1 MPLSKELYSLM
12 KENYVYDLFYTHV
25 SLIQPKG
32 KYSLSS
38 RLVMDKFWTLYSKI
52 VLQEPETMLGLAEI
66 PQNHTAVLV
75 DVDLKFNLS
84 YHPETRRLYTLEFV
98 EHMIHIYQDVLREV
112 VKDVKDE
119 ELLCVLLEKPM
130 YQSSDNYYHWKN
142 GFHLHFPNL
151 FISRV
156 DQEVIIIPRVRQLMS
171 ENRYDILNEFNLFSE
186 ELVNVERI
194 TQLIDT
200 ASTRNAWLLY
210 GSRKTEE
217 QNPYTISQVYNHE
230 LQKVDWMDT
239 LKNCIIFDSEDEP
252 IELNESNIEF
262 HLPRILSICPNN
274 RPVKE
279 TDSKIYQTPFLTQ
292 YIQRAKPQIDIQ
304 DEREDDQV
312 ERDIQTARQIIP
324 FLSVDRADNYM
335 DWMTVGWA
343 LYNISK
349 GSDDGMDIWIE
360 FSRQS
365 SKFNEAKCIYE
376 WAHMEDRKKIT
387 LGTLKYFAK
396 TDSPI
401 KYQQYITENT
411 QKYIEIDMQSSHY
424 DLAKLLHEQ
433 YENEFVYT
441 DSGWYR
447 YTNHHWE
454 FVDAG
459 MELRSKISTD
469 LVELYAKFRQ
479 NMFAE
484 IALQAQQTT
493 KSKQLEEQQKQI
505 FRIMCSLKT
514 TPFKN
519 NIMKECQEVFYVREF
534 ERKLNSNPYLI
545 GFQNGVYDLEANIF
559 RSGLPTDL
567 ISTQMSIKYVDFTD
581 SDPRVQDVNSFLE
594 KVFPDNS
601 LRRYFLDI
609 MSETFVGYNHRK
621 QVYFWTG
628 EGDNGKS
635 ITQMFFEKMFGKL
648 SIKAPTSMI
657 TSRRPNAGSA
667 NAELARAG
675 NGVRTIFLEEP
686 DPDEEI
692 FTGVFKHL
700 SGNDSIYTRDL
711 FQKGKDV
718 SEIVPMFKL
727 FVICNKLPKI
737 RKGGD
742 KATWNRIRVIPF
754 ESTFSKTAPSTSEE
768 QIQNKTFPMDPNLAQ
783 KIPTLVEPFAWML
796 LKHRMKPKIAEPEK
810 VHTATDR
817 YRMNNDYLHQ
827 FSSQTVTE
835 DSESTVLPS
844 DLYYKY
850 KEWLEEGMPGV
861 QRPPL
866 MEFIEYFQKKWGDLN
881 EDGVWK
887 GWRIKHER
895 GKNMENN
902 ESINQLL

>member
-1 MPLSKELYSLM
+1 MPLSKELYSLI
-12 KENYVYDLFYTHV
+12 KENYVYDLFFTHV

-38 RLVMDKFWTLYSKI
+38 RLVMDKFWNLYSKI
-52 VLQEPETMLGLAEI
+52 ILQEPETMLGLAEI
-66 PQNHTAVLV
+66 PQNYTAVLV

-84 YHPETRRLYTLEFV
+84 YHPETSRLYTLEFV
-98 EHMIHIYQDVLREV
+98 ERMIRIYQDVLREV

-119 ELLCVLLEKPM
+119 ELLCILLEKPM
-130 YQSSDNYYHWKN
+130 YQSPDNYYHWKN
-142 GFHLHFPNL
+142 GYHLHFPNL
-151 FISRV
+151 FLSRV

-171 ENRYDILNEFNLFSE
+171 ENKYDIIDEFNLFSE
-186 ELVNVERI
+186 QLVNVERI

-210 GSRKTEE
+210 GSRKSEE
-217 QNPYTISQVYNHE
+217 QSPYTISQVYDHE
-230 LQKVDWMDT
+230 LQKVDWKDA
-239 LKNCIIFDSEDEP
+239 LRNCKIFDSEDEP
-252 IELNESNIEF
+252 IELNEGNIEF
-262 HLPRILSICPNN
+262 HLPRILSVCPNN
-274 RPVKE
+274 RPVRE

-292 YIQRAKPQIDIQ
+292 YIQRKKPEVDTQ

-312 ERDIQTARQIIP
+312 ERDIQTARHIIP
-324 FLSVDRADNYM
+324 FLNSERADNYM

-343 LYNISK
+343 LFNISK

-365 SKFNEAKCIYE
+365 SKFNEPKCIYE
-376 WAHMEDRKKIT
+376 WMHMEDRKKIT

-396 TDSPI
+396 LDSPE
-401 KYQQYITENT
+401 KYQEYITENSE
-411 QKYIEIDMQSSHY
+411 KYAQLDIQSSHY
-424 DLAKLLHEQ
+424 DLARLLYEH
-433 YENEFVYT
+433 YENEFVYS

-447 YTNHHWE
+447 YINHHWE
-454 FVDAG
+454 FVDTG
-459 MELRSKISTD
+459 IELRSKISTD
-469 LVELYAKFRQ
+469 LVEIYKKVRRSITLKMANIDDEKTR
-479 NMFAE
+479 
-484 IALQAQQTT
+484 
-493 KSKQLEEQQKQI
+493 SKLEEDGKYI
-505 FRIMCSLKT
+505 TRIINSLKT

-519 NIMKECQEVFYVREF
+519 NIMKECQEVFYYRDF
-534 ERKLNSNPYLI
+534 ERKLNTNPYLI
-545 GFQNGVYDLEANIF
+545 GFQNGVYDLESNVF
-559 RSGLPTDL
+559 RSGLPSDL
-567 ISTQMSIKYVDFTD
+567 ISTQMSIKYVEFTE
-581 SDPRVQDVNSFLE
+581 SDPRVLDAHSFLE
-594 KVFPDNS
+594 KVFPDSS

-754 ESTFSKTAPSTSEE
+754 ESTFSKTAPSTVEE
-768 QIQNKTFPMDPNLAQ
+768 QVQLKTFPMDPHLAQ
-783 KIPTLVEPFAWML
+783 KIPTLVEPFAWL
-796 LKHRMKPKIAEPEK
+796 LLRHRLKPKITEPEK

-827 FSSQTVTE
+827 FSSQTVDE
-835 DSESTVLPS
+835 DPEGKIIPS
-844 DLYYKY
+844 DFYYKY
-850 KEWLEEGMPGV
+850 KEWLEESMPGM

-866 MEFIEYFQKKWGDLN
+866 MEFVEYFQKKWGDLN
-881 EDGVWK
+881 EDGVWT
-887 GWRIKHER
+887 GRRIKHER
-895 GKNMENN
+895 GKNMDSN

>member
-12 KENYVYDLFYTHV
+12 KENYVFDLFFTHV

-38 RLVMDKFWTLYSKI
+38 RLVMDKFWTLYCKI
-52 VLQEPETMLGLAEI
+52 ILQEPETMLGLAEI
-66 PQNHTAVLV
+66 PQNYMALLV
-75 DVDLKFNLS
+75 DVDLKFDLK
-84 YHPETRRLYTLEFV
+84 YHPETTRLYTLQFV
-98 EHMIHIYQDVLREV
+98 EHMVHIYQDVIREV
-112 VKDVKDE
+112 VKDFTE
-119 ELLCVLLEKPM
+119 SELLCVLLEKPM
-130 YQSSDNYYHWKN
+130 YQSPDNYDHWKN

-156 DQEVIIIPRVRQLMS
+156 DQEIIIIPRVRQLMA
-171 ENRYDILNEFNLFSE
+171 ENRYGILDEFQTFSE
-186 ELVNVERI
+186 QLVNVERI

-217 QNPYTISQVYNHE
+217 QQPYSISKLYDHNLNH
-230 LQKVDWMDT
+230 VDILDAFRD
-239 LKNCIIFDSEDEP
+239 CRIFDGEDEQ
-252 IELNESNIEF
+252 IELNDSNIYF
-262 HLPRILSICPNN
+262 HLPRILSICPHN
-274 RPVKE
+274 RPVRE
-279 TDSKIYQTPFLTQ
+279 TDAAIYQTPFLTQ
-292 YIQRAKPQIDIQ
+292 YIQRPKPQIDPLQ

-312 ERDIQTARQIIP
+312 ERDIQTARQIIR
-324 FLSVDRADNYM
+324 FLKAERADAYM

-343 LYNISK
+343 LFNISR
-349 GSDDGMDIWIE
+349 GSDEGMDLWID

-365 SKFNEAKCIYE
+365 SKFNEAKCMYE
-376 WAHMEDRKKIT
+376 WSHMQDRKKIT

-396 TDSPI
+396 LDNPVEYHEYLTS
-401 KYQQYITENT
+401 QN
-411 QKYIEIDMQSSHY
+411 QKYAEIDIQTSHY
-424 DLAKLLHEQ
+424 DLAKLLYEQ
-433 YENEFVYT
+433 YENEFVFC
-441 DSGWYR
+441 DAGWFR
-447 YTNHHWE
+447 YINHHWE
-454 FVDAG
+454 FVDDG

-469 LVELYAKFRQ
+469 LVSVYRRIRD
-479 NMFAE
+479 NMFHNMAG
-484 IALQAQQTT
+484 
-493 KSKQLEEQQKQI
+493 KSETELNAAREREGYI
-505 FRIMCSLKT
+505 TRIVNNLKT

-519 NIMKECQEVFYVREF
+519 NIMKECQEIFYCRDF
-534 ERKLNSNPYLI
+534 EQKLNTNPYLI
-545 GFQNGVYDLEANIF
+545 GFQNGVYDLESNQF
-559 RSGLPTDL
+559 RCGLPTDY
-567 ISTQMSIKYVDFTD
+567 ISIQMAIRYQEFSE
-581 SDPRVQDVNSFLE
+581 SDHRVQDVRAFLE
-594 KVFPDNS
+594 KVFPDHA

-635 ITQMFFEKMFGKL
+635 ITQMFFEKMFGRL
-648 SIKAPTSMI
+648 SIKAPTTMI

-686 DPDEEI
+686 DQDEEI

-718 SEIVPMFKL
+718 TEIVPMFKL
-727 FVICNKLPKI
+727 FVICNKLPRI

-754 ESTFSKTAPSTSEE
+754 ESKFTKTAPLTPEE
-768 QIQNKTFPMDPNLAQ
+768 QVQTKTFPMDPNLAQ
-783 KIPTLVEPFAWML
+783 KIPSLVEPFAWML
-796 LKHRMKPKIAEPEK
+796 LNHRLQAKIAEPEK
-810 VHTATDR
+810 VHAATDR
-817 YRMNNDYLHQ
+817 YRMSNDYLHQ
-827 FSSQTVTE
+827 FCAQTVTE
-835 DSESTVLPS
+835 DPDGQILPS

-850 KEWLEEGMPGV
+850 KEWLEEGVPNV

-866 MEFIEYFQKKWGDLN
+866 MEFTEYFQKKWGDLD
-881 EDGVWK
+881 ETGVWK
-887 GWRIKHER
+887 GRRIKFEKN
-895 GKNMENN
+895 KNMENN

>member
-1 MPLSKELYSLM
+1 MPLSKELFNLM
-12 KENYVYDLFYTHV
+12 KENYVFDLFYTHV

-52 VLQEPETMLGLAEI
+52 ILQEPETVLGVAEI

-84 YHPETRRLYTLEFV
+84 YHPEVKRLYTLEFV
-98 EHMIHIYQDVLREV
+98 ERMIRIYQDVLREV
-112 VKDVKDE
+112 VKDVKEE
-119 ELLCVLLEKPM
+119 ELLCILLEKPM
-130 YQSSDNYYHWKN
+130 YQSLESYDHWKN
-142 GFHLHFPNL
+142 GYHLHFPKL

-156 DQEVIIIPRVRQLMS
+156 DQEVVVIPRVRQYMS
-171 ENRYDILNEFNLFSE
+171 ENRYEIIDEFRNFSDQ
-186 ELVNVERI
+186 LVNVERI

-217 QNPYTISQVYNHE
+217 QQPYTISAVYDHE
-230 LQKVDWMDT
+230 LKSLDW
-239 LKNCIIFDSEDEP
+239 KNALTECKIYDNEDEP
-252 IELNESNIEF
+252 IELNESNVEF
-262 HLPRILSICPNN
+262 HLPRILSINPNN
-274 RPVKE
+274 RTVRE
-279 TDSKIYQTPFLTQ
+279 TDSTVYQTPFLTQ
-292 YIQRAKPQIDIQ
+292 YIQRTKPQIDTQ
-304 DEREDDQV
+304 DERDDDEI
-312 ERDIQTARQIIP
+312 ERDLQTARLIIP
-324 FLSVDRADNYM
+324 ILSPARADNYM
-335 DWMTVGWA
+335 DWMTIGWA
-343 LYNISK
+343 LFNISR
-349 GSDDGMDIWIE
+349 GSDDGMDIWID

-365 SKFNEAKCIYE
+365 SKFNEPKCIYE
-376 WAHMEDRKKIT
+376 WMHMEDRKKIT

-396 TDSPI
+396 TDNPVE
-401 KYQQYITENT
+401 YQKYITENSK
-411 QKYIEIDMQSSHY
+411 KYIKFDIQCSHY

-433 YENEFVYT
+433 HENEFVYT

-447 YTNHHWE
+447 YVNHHWE
-454 FVDAG
+454 FVDSG
-459 MELRSKISTD
+459 IELRSKISTD
-469 LVELYAKFRQ
+469 LVQIYRNFR
-479 NMFAE
+479 NS
-484 IALQAQQTT
+484 ITT
-493 KSKQLEEQQKQI
+493 DKMNKEGKEYKSATDTECYLE
-505 FRIMCSLKT
+505 RIMTSLKT

-519 NIMKECQEVFYVREF
+519 NIMKECQEVFYHRDF

-545 GFQNGVYDLEANIF
+545 GFQNGVYDLEANVF
-559 RSGLPTDL
+559 RCGLPSDL
-567 ISTQMSIKYVDFTD
+567 ISTQMAIRYVEFSD
-581 SDPRVQDVNSFLE
+581 SDPRVQSVNSFLE

-601 LRRYFLDI
+601 LRRYFVDI

-768 QIQNKTFPMDPNLAQ
+768 QIQLKTFPMDPNLAQ

-796 LKHRMKPKIAEPEK
+796 LKHRLKPKIAEPEK

-827 FSSQTVTE
+827 FSSQTVSE
-835 DSESTVLPS
+835 DPDSVVIPS

-887 GWRIKHER
+887 GYRIKHER
-895 GKNMENN
+895 GKNMDNN